1 MAQQDD
7 LLKGVGLGLGAA
19 ILIPI
24 MAAALAPVVQPLA
37 RSVLKAGIR
46 VYEKGRETLETV
58 GETLEDVVAE
68 VQEEMVE
75 AREARMANAAD
86 DISTRDVDV

>member
-37 RSVLKAGIR
+37 RSVLEAGIR